1 MRALSKAARTYLIAL
16 WAVALLLAS
25 LSLPLFW
32 RETISLNQVL
42 PALFFVIMLTI
53 ADLTASVNQR
63 GRTVSIALAIL
74 IAGLTALNWPL
85 FLIVVV
91 LGTICAAIARDIPW
105 WQAISLLAMRLV
117 ALTVGGSLVLIN
129 WRFAQQNGA
138 TLPYT
143 TLPDLLG
150 LVATGALIYAIER
163 FIETGLIYFRDDG
176 TLRRP
181 GAATS
186 KTCAGMSFLLTP
198 LGGLLATLWQING
211 WAFAL
216 GIVPAVVVQLSLR
229 DQTELAVRNAENQR
243 LAAESA
249 NTNARLEQYNQIL
262 IALIVQRDLSKML
275 ETLCEKLANMLGAA
289 NGWVVLTD
297 QNQAPATVASYN
309 LPIPPGSPGPHLV
322 PWPQKY
328 ESMLSRQNV
337 SLVTDTRLQTLAPT
351 RALAEGQFWEALIF
365 IPLVDEQRVLG
376 ALCLTFAEMRGLNE
390 SERRL
395 LTIFARQ
402 AATVIDNARLL
413 REVQESQNE
422 LIQSSKLAAVGTFA
436 AGIAHEFNNLLAG
449 MLGYAQL
456 GLAVPDTETKNES
469 LKVVVD
475 TCKRGKSITG
485 SLLTFARRRESHREL
500 ADLYEAVQGTLTLME
515 LDIRKFNITIERS
528 IKPVP
533 LTVCDAGQISQ
544 VFLNLLTNA
553 RDAMNDGGTLLVS
566 LDNDEHEIV
575 LSVRDTG
582 CGIPDTIR
590 DKIFEPFVTTK
601 GALGGS
607 ETPGT
612 GLGLSVSYGIVK
624 SHNGKFEVD
633 SLPGQGT
640 TMTVRLPIVTESEV
654 PQLPTPELENG
665 EIAGLRLLLVDDDE
679 AVGTSLRSL
688 LMQAGHS
695 VTFVGDGA
703 SALQQYRSTTYDIV
717 LSDMSMPGMNGI
729 DLLQALRVHDDS
741 ARVIIFTGQAM
752 EEQVKSAYAAGAS
765 TVLRK
770 PVEVE
775 EMLNAIKVAWLQR
788 SSVHS

>member
-1 MRALSKAARTYLIAL
+1 MRAFSKAARTYLIGL
-16 WAVALLLAS
+16 WVLAFILAS

-53 ADLTASVNQR
+53 ADLTASVNER
-63 GRTVSIALAIL
+63 GRTVSIALALL
-74 IAGLTALNWPL
+74 ITGLTALNWPL
-85 FLIVVV
+85 FLLVVV
-91 LGTICAAIARDIPW
+91 LGTICAAIARDTPW
-105 WQAISLLAMRLV
+105 WQAISLLAMRLT
-117 ALTVGGSLVLIN
+117 ALTVGGSLVLLN
-129 WRFAQQNGA
+129 WRFSQQSGVS
-138 TLPYT
+138 LPYT
-143 TLPDLLG
+143 TLPDLMG
-150 LVATGALIYAIER
+150 LVAAGALIYVIER
-163 FIETGLIYFRDDG
+163 GIETGLIAFRDAIPLREAWSGDYED
-176 TLRRP
+176 LRRHV
-181 GAATS
+181 
-186 KTCAGMSFLLTP
+186 FLLTP
-198 LGGLLATLWQING
+198 LGGLLATLWHING
-211 WAFAL
+211 LAFTL

-229 DQTELAVRNAENQR
+229 DQMKLTARNAENQR
-243 LAAESA
+243 LATESA
-249 NTNARLEQYNQIL
+249 STNARLEQYNQIL

-275 ETLCEKLANMLGAA
+275 ETLCEQLANMLGAA
-289 NGWVVLTD
+289 NGWVVLID
-297 QNQAPATVASYN
+297 QNQTPSTVATYN
-309 LPIPPGSPGPHLV
+309 LPIPPGSPGPHPV

-328 ESMLSRQNV
+328 EAMLSRQNV

-376 ALCLTFAEMRGLNE
+376 ALCLTFAEMRGLKEN
-390 SERRL
+390 ERRL

-402 AATVIDNARLL
+402 AATVIDNARLM

-456 GLAVPDTETKNES
+456 GLAVSDTETKNES

-515 LDIRKFNITIERS
+515 LDLRKFNITIERS
-528 IKPVP
+528 IRPVP
-533 LTVCDAGQISQ
+533 LTICDAGQISQ

-553 RDAMNDGGTLLVS
+553 RDAMDDGGTLFVT
-566 LDNDEHEIV
+566 LDNDEHEII

-582 CGIPDTIR
+582 CGIPDAIR

-607 ETPGT
+607 ATPGT

-624 SHNGKFEVD
+624 SHNGKFEVE
-633 SLPGQGT
+633 SVPTQGT
-640 TMTVRLPIVTESEV
+640 TMTVRLPITTASEV
-654 PQLPTPELENG
+654 PQLPDVVSEQTEVS
-665 EIAGLRLLLVDDDE
+665 GLRLLLVDDDE
-679 AVGTSLRSL
+679 AVGSSLRSL
-688 LMQAGHS
+688 LIQAGHS

-703 SALQQYRSTTYDIV
+703 SALRQYNASTYDIV
-717 LSDMSMPGMNGI
+717 LSDMSMPGMSGI
-729 DLLQALRVHDDS
+729 DLLQALRIHDDS
-741 ARVIIFTGQAM
+741 ARVIIITGQAM
-752 EEQVKSAYAAGAS
+752 EEQVKSAYEAGAS

-770 PVEVE
+770 PVEIE
-775 EMLNAIKVAWLQR
+775 EMLNAIKMAWLQR
-788 SSVHS
+788 SSVPS

>member
-1 MRALSKAARTYLIAL
+1 MRALPKAARTYLIVL
-16 WAVALLLAS
+16 WVVALLLAS

-32 RETISLNQVL
+32 RATISLNQVL
-42 PALFFVIMLTI
+42 PALFFVIMLTV
-53 ADLTASVNQR
+53 ADLTASINQR
-63 GRTVSIALAIL
+63 GRTVSIALALL

-85 FLIVVV
+85 FLLVVI
-91 LGTICAAIARDIPW
+91 LGTICAAIARDTPW

-117 ALTVGGSLVLIN
+117 ALMIGGSLVLLN
-129 WRFAQQNGA
+129 WRFGQENGA
-138 TLPYT
+138 SLPYT
-143 TLPDLLG
+143 TLPDLLV
-150 LVATGALIYAIER
+150 LVATGALIYVIER
-163 FIETGLIYFRDDG
+163 AIETGLISSRDTISLREAWSGDYED
-176 TLRRP
+176 LRRHV
-181 GAATS
+181 
-186 KTCAGMSFLLTP
+186 FLLTP

-211 WAFAL
+211 WAFML
-216 GIVPAVVVQLSLR
+216 GFVPAVVMQLSLR
-229 DQTELAVRNAENQR
+229 DQTELTARNTENQR
-243 LAAESA
+243 LATESA

-289 NGWVVLTD
+289 NGWVVLAD
-297 QNQAPATVASYN
+297 QHQAPATVASYN
-309 LPIPPGSPGPHLV
+309 LPIPPDSPGPHPV

-376 ALCLTFAEMRGLNE
+376 ALCLTFAELRGLNE

-422 LIQSSKLAAVGTFA
+422 LVQSSKLAAVGTFA

-515 LDIRKFNITIERS
+515 LDMRKFNITIERD

-553 RDAMNDGGTLLVS
+553 RDAMNDGGTLRVT
-566 LDNDEHEIV
+566 LDNDDQQIV

-624 SHNGKFEVD
+624 SHNGAFEVS

-640 TMTVRLPIVTESEV
+640 TMTVRLPITTEHVALSLSEPAV
-654 PQLPTPELENG
+654 EHAEVS
-665 EIAGLRLLLVDDDE
+665 GLRLLLVDDDE

-688 LMQAGHS
+688 LTQAGHS

-703 SALQQYRSTTYDIV
+703 SALQQYRSTGYDIV
-717 LSDMSMPGMNGI
+717 LSDMSMPGMNGL
-729 DLLQALRVHDDS
+729 DLLHALRVHDDS
-741 ARVIIFTGQAM
+741 ARVIILTGQAM

-770 PVEVE
+770 PVEID
-775 EMLNAIKVAWLQR
+775 EMLDAIKSAWLQR
-788 SSVHS
+788 SSVPS